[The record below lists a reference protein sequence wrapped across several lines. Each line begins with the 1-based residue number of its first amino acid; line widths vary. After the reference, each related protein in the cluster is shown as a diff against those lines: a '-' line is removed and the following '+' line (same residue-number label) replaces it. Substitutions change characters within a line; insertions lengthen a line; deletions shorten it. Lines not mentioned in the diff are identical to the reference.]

1 MCGILGLVT
10 SNKISKKNFKDSLKL
25 ISHRG
30 PDNFDT
36 YFKTLK
42 DKKIALG
49 HVRLSII
56 DLSKNSNQPFS
67 IGDYNI
73 VFNGEI
79 YNFESIKIKLEKKG
93 VVFKTRSDTETIL
106 QSYIRF
112 GIKKTLK
119 LLHGMFAF
127 VILDKKKNKMI
138 LARDRIGIKPLY
150 YLISNNQFIFSSETK
165 SIKKLFKYKLDI
177 NLEAA
182 ANFYYHKY
190 IYDPKTIF
198 KKINAVEAGEFLE
211 LNIKNLKISKN
222 RYWNLKRNIVE
233 KNETEVIDKVEELL
247 HQSIKKHL
255 VSDVPI
261 SFAFSG
267 GLDSS
272 LLIAIARQY
281 TKNIIG
287 FTIKRSEKDID
298 YIYSKKIGEYLNIKH
313 EVTDFKDLKI
323 NGVDKRLYRIYD
335 QPIGCSSIF
344 STYLLY
350 KKISKKFKV
359 CISGDGGDEVFGGYK
374 WYQQFLDTKQSPLK
388 ISKNPTR
395 IKAYIKHKY
404 FFPNNDIEKYK
415 KIMLNRFSK
424 NEVENI
430 FNSKIKEDEFCMY
443 RKYIKTI
450 SSIKDMMYVDFFT
463 FLKYILI
470 RLDLSSMAHSVENRV
485 PYLDH
490 KLVEYAYSID
500 PNLHYKNGELKYILK
515 KVAEKYLP
523 KEYIYRDKRG
533 FSAPINNLL
542 KLKNAKENMR
552 YIYKQWEYYH
562 FK

>member
-1 MCGILGLVT
+1 MCGVLGLIT
-10 SNKISKKNFKDSLKL
+10 SSQISKKNFKDSLKL

-30 PDNFDT
+30 PDNFGT
-36 YFKTLK
+36 YFKNLK
-42 DKKIALG
+42 NKKIALG
-49 HVRLSII
+49 HVRLSVI

-67 IGDYNI
+67 ISDYTI

-79 YNFESIKIKLEKKG
+79 YNFESIKIQLEKKG
-93 VVFKTRSDTETIL
+93 VIFKTKSDTEVIL
-106 QSYIRF
+106 QSYIKF

-127 VILDKKKNKMI
+127 AIFDKKKNKMI
-138 LARDRIGIKPLY
+138 LVRDRIGIKPLY

-182 ANFYYHKY
+182 ASFYYHKY
-190 IYDPKTIF
+190 IYDPKTIYE
-198 KKINAVEAGEFLE
+198 KINAVEAGEFLE
-211 LNIKNLKISKN
+211 LNIKNLKIIKN
-222 RYWNLKRNIVE
+222 RYWYLKRNSVE
-233 KNETEVIDKVEELL
+233 KNENRVVDKVEELL
-247 HQSIKKHL
+247 HQSVKKHL

-281 TKNIIG
+281 TKNILG
-287 FTIKRSEKDID
+287 FSIKRSEKDID
-298 YIYSKKIGEYLNIKH
+298 YIYSNKIAEYLNIQQ

-350 KKISKKFKV
+350 KKISKNFKV
-359 CISGDGGDEVFGGYK
+359 CISGDGGDEVFGGYN
-374 WYQQFLDTKQSPLK
+374 WYQQFLDTKQPQIK
-388 ISKNPTR
+388 IAKNLTR
-395 IKAYIKHKY
+395 IKAFLKHKY
-404 FFPNNDIEKYK
+404 FLPNNDIKKYK

-430 FNSKIKEDEFCMY
+430 FNLKIKEDEFCMY
-443 RKYIKTI
+443 RKYIKNI

-463 FLKYILI
+463 FLKFALI

-490 KLVEYAYSID
+490 KLVEYAFSID
-500 PNLHYKNGELKYILK
+500 PKLHYKNGDLKYILK
-515 KVAEKYLP
+515 KVAERYLR
-523 KEYIYRDKRG
+523 KEFIYREKRG
-533 FSAPINNLL
+533 FSAPINSLL

-552 YIYKQWEYYH
+552 YIYKKWEYYH
-562 FK
+562 YK